1 MFRDFLC
8 LKGTRCFW
16 AKDCFTNFRVI
27 ILVRSKATFTFASIN
42 PSFSLISSDIDSCSE
57 ETTAPGQFVFGVF
70 FLLPTPRGY
79 DERGKLITPS
89 YLFGAWLS

>member
-27 ILVRSKATFTFASIN
+27 ILVSPKATFTFASIN
-42 PSFSLISSDIDSCSE
+42 PTFSLISSDIDSCSE
-57 ETTAPGQFVFGVF
+57 ETTALGQFDFGVF
-70 FLLPTPRGY
+70 FCCQHPVAMTREGN
-79 DERGKLITPS
+79 
-89 YLFGAWLS
+89 